1 MAPARETSK
10 PCAPFLS
17 RIRFTWY
24 RNTTAESRGAVSRH
38 FSVSAPTSG
47 AEPVPSSNERVH
59 TTSCVFLPLLPS
71 LSLSLLPFDDF
82 SRSPRSR
89 FSWISCSSVVA
100 PTRSLASAPRSIF
113 PFRFNETIPRIF
125 VDSFFW
131 NFSNFKIRIQILRSF
146 FCFCLEGG
154 LDIFYNFLSSFL
166 NGF

>member
-1 MAPARETSK
+1 MRSRGT
-10 PCAPFLS
+10 FLS
-17 RIRFTWY
+17 PLQL
-24 RNTTAESRGAVSRH
+24 AEQNRSPLRTNESTPRVVS
-38 FSVSAPTSG
+38 F
-47 AEPVPSSNERVH
+47 
-59 TTSCVFLPLLPS
+59 FLSFP

>member
-1 MAPARETSK
+1 MRSRGT
-10 PCAPFLS
+10 FLS
-17 RIRFTWY
+17 PLQL
-24 RNTTAESRGAVSRH
+24 AEQNRSPLRTNESTPRVVS
-38 FSVSAPTSG
+38 F
-47 AEPVPSSNERVH
+47 
-59 TTSCVFLPLLPS
+59 FLSFP
-71 LSLSLLPFDDF
+71 LSLSLFFPSMTSLEVHVRD
-82 SRSPRSR
+82 SRGSA
-89 FSWISCSSVVA
+89 A
-100 PTRSLASAPRSIF
+100 PPSLHPHDLLRQRRDRCTIF